1 MTWWH
6 YLLLVNIYLLLF
18 YGFYFLLLR
27 KETFFQLNR
36 IYLISAS
43 ILSFFIPMIQSNWVK
58 DLFITKEVQLTI
70 YSSPL
75 AVYHFKPI
83 IQDTQLTFGDI
94 LAATYLVGMLFLIG
108 RFVWQM
114 IALNKIIN
122 QPAPQAP
129 FSFFK
134 KVRLNAEHENNQ
146 VIAAHEHVHAKQ
158 WHSADV
164 LLMET
169 VMIVNWFNPI
179 VYLYRY
185 TIKHI
190 HEYIADRQAV
200 KHGTNKSDYALLLV
214 SQTFNAPA
222 HRLVNPFFNH
232 SLLKQRILMLQKSH
246 SKRAALIKYGLS
258 VPLFM
263 LMLILSSATVY
274 NSKTVGFVNK
284 KVDQVLQTPASTVSE
299 SSGIL
304 DSGTTYPDNVTKT
317 APANNSATRT
327 VNPAIV
333 IESPKLA
340 DAKQPAQPEAGIP
353 AKKDIIDDE
362 TSSVFVAVERVP
374 QFPGGIDAFYHY
386 LSKNIRYPA
395 AMRDAGVQGKV
406 IVSFVVERD
415 GSLTDLRVTR
425 GVAADIDMEAL
436 RVIQESPRWTPGI
449 QNGRPVRVAYSVPIA
464 FNLVDND
471 NTSSVAPV
479 RQNGRVSAVRVNT
492 VTIKNDTANK
502 NAPINIK
509 DLPAGAQVKPNGK
522 EIEKTDK
529 LNRVTL
535 EKLNAFREKEL
546 NNPKASDGPLLHRTT
561 TAVIGR
567 YNNYQ

>member
-1 MTWWH
+1 
-6 YLLLVNIYLLLF
+6 LLVNIYLLLF

-27 KETFFQLNR
+27 RETFFQLNR

-75 AVYHFKPI
+75 VVYHFKPI

-94 LAATYLVGMLFLIG
+94 LAAAYLLGMLFLIG

-114 IALNKIIN
+114 IALNKIMN
-122 QPAPQAP
+122 QPAPQTP

-134 KVRLNAEHENNQ
+134 KVKLNAEHENNK
-146 VIAAHEHVHAKQ
+146 VISAHEHVHAQQ

-164 LLMET
+164 LLIEA

-200 KHGTNKSDYALLLV
+200 KFGTDKSDYALLLV

-222 HRLVNPFFNH
+222 HKLVNPFFNH
-232 SLLKQRILMLQKSH
+232 SLLKQRILMLQKNR
-246 SKRAALIKYGLS
+246 SKRVALIKYGLS
-258 VPLFM
+258 APLFI
-263 LMLILSSATVY
+263 LMLVLSSATVY

-284 KVDQVLQTPASTVSE
+284 KVAQVMATPASE
-299 SSGIL
+299 SSVIL
-304 DSGTTYPDNVTKT
+304 DSSTTVRDNATKN
-317 APANNSATRT
+317 ARVSSSASR
-327 VNPAIV
+327 AGDHDV
-333 IESPKLA
+333 IEASRENTISN
-340 DAKQPAQPEAGIP
+340 DAAEPAATIP
-353 AKKDIIDDE
+353 AGKDITDNE
-362 TSSVFVAVERVP
+362 SSPIFVAVERVP
-374 QFPGGIDAFYHY
+374 VFPGGIEAFYQY
-386 LSKNIRYPA
+386 LARNIRYPA

-406 IVSFVVERD
+406 IVAFVVEKD
-415 GSLTDLRVTR
+415 GSLTDVRVTR
-425 GVAADIDMEAL
+425 GVAADIDLEAL
-436 RVIQESPRWTPGI
+436 RVIQESPKWTPGI

-471 NTSSVAPV
+471 NTASVAPV
-479 RQNGRVSAVRVNT
+479 RQNGRVPAVRVNT
-492 VTIKNDTANK
+492 VSIKPDTAVR
-502 NAPINIK
+502 NAPLNVK
-509 DLPAGAQVKPNGK
+509 DLPTGAQVKPNGR
-522 EIEKTDK
+522 ESDIANK
-529 LNRVTL
+529 LNRVTT
-535 EKLNAFREKEL
+535 EKLGVLPEKESTAVGE
-546 NNPKASDGPLLHRTT
+546 KAPGEPVLHRIS
-561 TAVIGR
+561 TAALGR
-567 YNNYQ
+567 YNTY

>member
-1 MTWWH
+1 M
-6 YLLLVNIYLLLF
+6 LVNIYLLLF

-75 AVYHFKPI
+75 VVYHFKPI
-83 IQDTQLTFGDI
+83 IQDTQITFGDI
-94 LAATYLVGMLFLIG
+94 LAAAYLVGMLFLIG

-164 LLMET
+164 LLIEA

-179 VYLYRY
+179 VYFYRY

-214 SQTFNAPA
+214 SQTFNTPA
-222 HRLVNPFFNH
+222 HKLVNPFFNH
-232 SLLKQRILMLQKSH
+232 SLLRQRILMLQKSH

-258 VPLFM
+258 APLFV
-263 LMLILSSATVY
+263 LMLVLSSATVY

-284 KVDQVLQTPASTVSE
+284 KVDQVLEIPASAAAE
-299 SSGIL
+299 PSGIS
-304 DSGTTYPDNVTKT
+304 DSNTNGKGDAGKVVSANRAGKT
-317 APANNSATRT
+317 GNGG
-327 VNPAIV
+327 
-333 IESPKLA
+333 ESQKA
-340 DAKQPAQPEAGIP
+340 AAVKQSGKPQIQTL
-353 AKKDIIDDE
+353 AKKNIADDE
-362 TSSVFVAVERVP
+362 TSPVFVAVEQVP
-374 QFPGGIDAFYHY
+374 QFPGGIEAFYRY

-436 RVIQESPRWTPGI
+436 RVIRESPKWTPGI

-464 FNLVDND
+464 FNLVDNE
-471 NTSSVAPV
+471 NSTATTPA
-479 RQNGRVSAVRVNT
+479 RQNARVPAVRVNS
-492 VTIKNDTANK
+492 VTIKNDSVNR
-502 NAPINIK
+502 NVPVNVK
-509 DLPAGAQVKPNGK
+509 DLPANGQVKPNNK
-522 EIEKTDK
+522 ESDNSSK
-529 LNRVTL
+529 LNRITL
-535 EKLNAFREKEL
+535 EKLNAAQEKEL
-546 NNPKASDGPLLHRTT
+546 NSRKASDVPVLHRIS
-561 TAVIGR
+561 TAVLGL
-567 YNNYQ
+567 YNTY